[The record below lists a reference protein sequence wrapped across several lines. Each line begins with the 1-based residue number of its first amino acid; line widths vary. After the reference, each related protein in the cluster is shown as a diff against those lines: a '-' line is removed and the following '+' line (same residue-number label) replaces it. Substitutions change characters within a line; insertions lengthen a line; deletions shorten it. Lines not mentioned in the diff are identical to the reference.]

1 MKESLI
7 KLLDLQ
13 QIDLEIDALRRSRK
27 EYPAEISGL
36 ERELEGAR
44 GIIEEK
50 RDRSEGLEKNRRLLE
65 GELEGINADLKKH
78 QDRLYEV
85 KTNREYDA
93 LQHEIEA
100 LCNRI
105 DEHETGILE
114 DIEQND
120 DLKAKLEEDNLI
132 YKELEEKHLARIG
145 ELKSKLDSVEENA
158 ETWGNKRTVL
168 EVEIE
173 TRAVSVYSR
182 IQRMVKGGVAV
193 VRVEKGSCGGCFRK
207 LAPQRR
213 MEIRRQNQ
221 IIRCENCGR
230 IVVWKEEV
238 EV

>member
-27 EYPAEISGL
+27 EYPAEIAGL

-44 GIIEEK
+44 KQIEKK
-50 RDRSEGLEKNRRLLE
+50 RDRSEELEKNRRLLE
-65 GELEGINADLKKH
+65 GELEGISADLKKH

-93 LQHEIEA
+93 LQHEIEV
-100 LCNRI
+100 LRNRI

-114 DIEQND
+114 DIEKND
-120 DLKAKLEEDNLI
+120 NLKAKLEEDDLI
-132 YKELEEKHLARIG
+132 YKELEEKHLAQIQ
-145 ELKSKLDSVEENA
+145 ELKSQLDSVEENVKTL
-158 ETWGNKRTVL
+158 EEKRTAL
-168 EVEIE
+168 EVQIE
-173 TRAVSVYSR
+173 NRIVSIYSR

-193 VRVEKGSCGGCFRK
+193 VQVEKGACGGCFRQ

-230 IVVWKEEV
+230 IVIWKEEV

>member
-13 QIDLEIDALRRSRK
+13 QIDLEIDTLRRSRK
-27 EYPAEISGL
+27 EYPTEITGL

-44 GIIEEK
+44 EHIEEK
-50 RDRSEGLEKNRRLLE
+50 RDRSEELEKNRRLLE

-100 LCNRI
+100 ICNRI

-114 DIEQND
+114 DIEKND
-120 DLKAKLEEDNLI
+120 DLKAKLEEDDLI
-132 YKELEEKHLARIG
+132 YKELEEKNLARIG